1 MTKLGTG
8 NIPYLDGWRGLA
20 IIGVLISHF
29 DLLAVDWMGQF
40 GVQLFFVLSG
50 YLMGGL
56 LFIKHV
62 RLSDFFVR
70 RISRVF
76 PTLWVFVAAMAVY
89 ASVQPKP
96 YDVTFSEIA
105 AVLTF
110 TRTYLGE
117 TNIWAREWAIGHV
130 WSLSVEE
137 HSYIFLA
144 AGAFMVRGKGKF
156 AAPAFLALSVLMV
169 LAVIIWYQM
178 HPPAGLSP
186 WYVRSEVAALGLLG
200 AACYRVSADRM
211 PWLRKS
217 HPILALIAFLVAL
230 LAYSIYA
237 HKGLQYTLAP
247 LCLAYVINHLSG
259 APAWIHAALSN
270 KVLRWFGLCSFSL
283 YLWQQPFYYAYEMYG
298 LPLVPA
304 LVLALVTGAI
314 SFYVLENPVRLYLNR
329 KWAERGISKEPLAV
343 PVPSASSISDPRASD
358 TLAAAPPGVAN
369 TMS

>member
-1 MTKLGTG
+1 MTKMSSE

-29 DLLAVDWMGQF
+29 DILAVDWLGQF

-56 LFIKHV
+56 LFIKNV

-76 PTLWVFVAAMAVY
+76 PTLWVFVAAMAIY
-89 ASVQPKP
+89 ASFQPKP
-96 YDVTFSEIA
+96 YHVTFSEIA

-110 TRTYLGE
+110 TRTYLGD

-144 AGAFMVRGKGKF
+144 VGAFMVRGKGKF
-156 AAPAFLALSVLMV
+156 AAPAFLALSVLMTI
-169 LAVIIWYQM
+169 AIIVSYQM
-178 HPPAGLSP
+178 HPPVGLSP
-186 WYVRSEVAALGLLG
+186 WYVRSEVAAIGLLG

-217 HPILALIAFLVAL
+217 HPILVLIAFLVAL
-230 LAYSIYA
+230 LAYSVYA

-247 LCLAYVINHLSG
+247 LCLAYAINHLSI
-259 APAWIHAALSN
+259 APAIVHAALSN

-283 YLWQQPFYYAYEMYG
+283 YLWQQPFYYAYELYG
-298 LPLVPA
+298 MRLMPA
-304 LVLALVTGAI
+304 LACAIIIGAI
-314 SFYVLENPVRLYLNR
+314 SYYVLENPVRLYLNR
-329 KWAERGISKEPLAV
+329 KWAERRIAKGEFAAQP
-343 PVPSASSISDPRASD
+343 PSPSSISEPRGS
-358 TLAAAPPGVAN
+358 
-369 TMS
+369 